1 MSALKIIRYTAWT
14 AIGVV
19 AVSMT
24 AFALFGLKPGGTP
37 AAVQYTGTAA
47 VGGPFEL
54 STVDGK
60 PFTEVDVKGKPYL
73 VFFGFTNCPDV
84 CPTTLFE
91 LTSLFKEMGPS
102 ADKITPLM
110 VSVDPE
116 RDTPEMLKVYMTA
129 FDPRIIALRGT
140 PEQTAKTAKTA
151 KAFAAYF
158 KKVPLDGGNYTMDHT
173 AGVWLM
179 KADGTFQGTLNT
191 HEPRETQLKKLAML
205 AATAK

>member
-14 AIGVV
+14 AVGALAV
-19 AVSMT
+19 AMT
-24 AFALFGLKPGGTP
+24 VIALFGVQPGRTP
-37 AAVQYTGTAA
+37 TVVQYTGTAA

-54 STVDGK
+54 STTDGT
-60 PFTEVDVKGKPYL
+60 PFTDANVKGRPYL

-91 LTSLFKEMGPS
+91 LTGLFKEMGPS

-116 RDTPEMLKVYMTA
+116 RDTPETLKVYMTA
-129 FDPRIIALRGT
+129 FDPRVIALRGT
-140 PEQTAKTAKTA
+140 PEQTAKTA

-158 KKVPLDGGNYTMDHT
+158 KKVPLDGENYTMDHT

-179 KADGTFQGTLNT
+179 KADGTFQGTLDM
-191 HEPRETQLKKLAML
+191 HEPRETQLKKLEML

>member
-1 MSALKIIRYTAWT
+1 MTALKFIRYTAWT
-14 AIGVV
+14 AVGALAV
-19 AVSMT
+19 AMT
-24 AFALFGLKPGGTP
+24 AFALVGLQPGRKPIV
-37 AAVQYTGTAA
+37 VQYTGTAA

-54 STVDGK
+54 STTDGK
-60 PFTEVDVKGKPYL
+60 PFTNADVEGSPYL
-73 VFFGFTNCPDV
+73 VFFGFTNCPDI

-102 ADKITPLM
+102 AGKITPLM
-110 VSVDPE
+110 ISVDPE

-140 PEQTAKTAKTA
+140 PEQTTKTA

-179 KADGTFQGTLNT
+179 KADGTFQGTLDM
-191 HEPRETQLKKLAML
+191 HEPREILIKKLEML
-205 AATAK
+205 AATAQ

>member
-1 MSALKIIRYTAWT
+1 MTALKIIRYAAWT
-14 AIGVV
+14 AV
-19 AVSMT
+19 AVVVGAM
-24 AFALFGLKPGGTP
+24 AAMALFRLPGQLASST
-37 AAVQYTGTAA
+37 VQYTRTAT

-54 STVDGK
+54 STTDGK
-60 PFTEVDVKGKPYL
+60 PFTHANVEGKPYL

-91 LTSLFKEMGPS
+91 LTALFKEMGPS

-140 PEQTAKTAKTA
+140 PEQTAKTAK
-151 KAFAAYF
+151 AFAAYF
-158 KKVPLDGGNYTMDHT
+158 KKVPLDGENYTMDHT

-179 KADGTFQGTLNT
+179 KADGTFQGTLDM

-205 AATAK
+205 AATTD